1 MHQFLRRP
9 SIAWMFSALAVIGLA
24 AETVRSGEAPAGPF
38 APILQPFVDK
48 NVISGA
54 VAFVADRDKML
65 DVESVGYASLSAKQ
79 PMQAN
84 DLFWIASMSK
94 SMTATALMMLV
105 DEGKV
110 NIDDPVEK
118 YLPEFKGQQVV
129 DSNDTDHPRLPRHP
143 ITIKEILSH
152 TSGLILASDKKLKRN
167 GIIKDNVAQYAA
179 IPLHCEPGTKYEY
192 NNNGTETAGRII
204 EVVSGMPYAD
214 FMQRRLFDPLEMT
227 DTTFWPSEEQAKR
240 LAHSARLTADKKGLE
255 EVKFDKNL
263 TPAIIARLSKGVAVP
278 QPIIA
283 DMGVGTISDYVNRYA
298 LPAGGIYSTAK
309 DIGRFC
315 QMVLNGGTDH
325 GKRLLSEKAVSQ
337 MTSIQTGSVPVSPQ
351 EAYGLGWSI
360 KLRDDE
366 GPSVGSFGHR
376 GARRTVMWVDPKN
389 QLVMVLLIEQ
399 MDMPGEAQKHLYP
412 AFLKAAIAKYGKEH

>member
-48 NVISGA
+48 NVMSGA
-54 VAFVADRDKML
+54 VVLVADRDKVL
-65 DVESVGYASLSAKQ
+65 DVESVGYASLSTKQ

-105 DEGKV
+105 DEAKV

-129 DSNDTDHPRLPRHP
+129 DPNDKDHPHLPRHP
-143 ITIKEILSH
+143 ITIQEILSH
-152 TSGLILASDKKLKRN
+152 TSGLILASDKELKRN

-192 NNNGTETAGRII
+192 NNNGIETAGRII
-204 EVVSGMPYAD
+204 EVVSGMPYAE
-214 FMQRRLFDPLEMT
+214 FMQCRLFDPLEMT
-227 DTTFWPSEEQAKR
+227 DTTFWPSEEQASR
-240 LAHSARLTADKKGLE
+240 LAHAARLNPDKTGLE

-283 DMGVGTISDYVNRYA
+283 DMGVGTISDYVKRYA

-315 QMVLNGGTDH
+315 QMLLNGGTDH
-325 GKRLLSEKAVSQ
+325 GKRILSEKAVSQ

-376 GARRTVMWVDPKN
+376 GARRPVMWVDPKN
-389 QLVMVLLIEQ
+389 QLVMVLLVEQ
-399 MDMPGEAQKHLYP
+399 MDMPGEAQKQLYP
-412 AFLKAAIAKYGKEH
+412 AFLKAAIAKYGKQN